1 MRKIIP
7 AVLEK
12 NVEIANE
19 RIKQFEKLS
28 KIIQIDIA
36 DGRFVKNKTFSAN
49 DIKKIKSKSSLEFH
63 LMVENPEKYIVTIKK
78 SSLIVVHCE
87 IKDFVKYIDKIKNKK
102 IDAGAAINP
111 NTNIKKLIPAIKKI
125 KKVIVLC
132 VIPGWQ
138 GAKFMPSALKK
149 IKQIKKLNKK
159 IIIQVDGGIN
169 EKTIKLAE
177 KAGADEFIV
186 GSALIKAK
194 DIKKEFNLLSK
205 GGKNG

>member
-12 NVEIANE
+12 DFGVLQK

-28 KIIQIDIA
+28 KTIQVDIA
-36 DGRFVKNKTFSAN
+36 DGKFVNNKTIGVN
-49 DIKKIKSKSSLEFH
+49 DIKKIKSKIDIEYH
-63 LMVENPEKYIVTIKK
+63 LMVKNPEKYINAIKK
-78 SSLIVVHCE
+78 AKLIAIHCE
-87 IKDFVKYIDKIKNKK
+87 IKDFEKYINKIKNKK
-102 IDAGAAINP
+102 IDAGVAINP
-111 NTNIKKLIPAIKKI
+111 DTNVNKLIPAIKKI
-125 KKVIVLC
+125 KKVTVLC

-138 GAKFMPSALKK
+138 GAEFMPEALKK

-159 IIIQVDGGIN
+159 IIVQVDGSMN
-169 EKTIKLAE
+169 KETIALAE
-177 KAGADEFIV
+177 KAGADEFVV

-205 GGKNG
+205 GAKNG

>member
-12 NVEIANE
+12 NIENANK

-28 KIIQIDIA
+28 KTIQIDIA
-36 DGRFVKNKTFSAN
+36 DGKFVKNKTLGAN
-49 DIKKIKSKSSLEFH
+49 YIKKIKSKSSLEFH
-63 LMVENPEKYIVTIKK
+63 LMVENPEKYISAIKK
-78 SSLIVVHCE
+78 ASLIAIHCE

-102 IDAGAAINP
+102 INAGVAINP
-111 NTNIKKLIPAIKKI
+111 GTNVKRLIPAIKKI

-138 GAKFMPSALKK
+138 GAKFMPEALDN

-159 IIIQVDGGIN
+159 IIVQVDGGIN

-194 DIKKEFNLLSK
+194 DIKKEFDLLSK
-205 GGKNG
+205 GA